1 MEKGPNPKETAAA
14 GAMRVGGAGDN
25 DPLPELAALE
35 KKILWLSTWTIHNAN
50 HLRESRDGLKVGGH
64 QASSAS
70 VATLMTALYFN
81 VLRPE
86 DRVAVKPHASPV
98 FHAIQYLFG
107 RQSKE
112 KLERFRALGG
122 AQAYPSRTK
131 DADDVDFSTGSVGL
145 GVAMT
150 SFAALVQDY
159 LADKGMLPQPK
170 GRMVAIAGDAE
181 LDEGNI
187 YEAMLEGWKHDVRN
201 VWWVIDYN
209 RQSLDNVV
217 SDRLF
222 YRIDRMFLAMD
233 WRVVTLKYGKKLE
246 AAFAGSDGDVLR
258 QWIDDCPNS
267 VYSALVY
274 KGGAG
279 WRAHLQADIGH
290 KRGIKALLDKLDDD
304 ALHALMTNLA
314 GHDLETVL
322 EAFHAVPDDKPTA
335 FICYT
340 IKGHGLPFAGHKD
353 NHAGLMNEAQM
364 AGFRKTMRIPDGA
377 EWDAF
382 AGLDLPPARIKQF
395 LAAVPFA
402 QKYPRRH
409 AAPAVEV
416 PETLAVDITPRMSTQ
431 EGFGRV
437 MNELG
442 RADSELA
449 RRIVTTSPDVTVS
462 TNLGGWVNR
471 RGLYSRLEREDVFK
485 HEGVVSAQ
493 HWKMTRA
500 GQHIELGIAENNLF
514 ILLGA
519 LGLSHELFGTRLM
532 PVGTLYD
539 PFIARGLDALTYAL
553 YQGARFMLVATP
565 SGITL
570 APEGGAHQ
578 SVGTPLIGMAADGLA
593 AFEPA
598 YVDEL
603 AAIMAWGFRHM
614 QAEKGGAVYLRLST
628 RPLDQPQRALTPAL
642 RDAVITGGY
651 WAVPPGPDCNV
662 AIAYTGA
669 VAAEAHEA
677 HTALLEDIPGA
688 ALLAITSADRLHE
701 DWQSAKRARR
711 SGNRD
716 VRAPVERLLDQL
728 PRAAAIVSVID
739 GHPAVLSWLG
749 AVGGHRAYPLGVEK
763 FGQSADIP
771 DLYRVHGIDADAI
784 LDAAARAMLA
794 RLAR

>member
-1 MEKGPNPKETAAA
+1 MEKGPNPKDVAADGAVRA
-14 GAMRVGGAGDN
+14 GARPGN
-25 DPLPELAALE
+25 DPLPELTELE
-35 KKILWLSTWTIHNAN
+35 KKILWLSSWTIHNAN

-70 VATLMTALYFN
+70 VATLMAALYFN

-107 RQSKE
+107 RQTQD

-131 DADDVDFSTGSVGL
+131 DVDDVDFSTGSVGL

-150 SFAALVQDY
+150 SFAALVQAY
-159 LADKGMLPQPK
+159 LADKKLLPGPK
-170 GRMVAIAGDAE
+170 GRMVAIVGDAE

-246 AAFAGSDGDVLR
+246 AAFAGPDGDVLR

-274 KGGAG
+274 KGGPG
-279 WRAHLQADIGH
+279 WRAHLAVEIGH
-290 KRGIKALLDKLDDD
+290 KPGIKKLLASHDD
-304 ALHALMTNLA
+304 AALDALMTNLA

-322 EAFHAVPDDKPTA
+322 EAFQAVPDDKPTA

-364 AGFRKTMRIPDGA
+364 AGFKKTMKVPDGA

-382 AGLDLPPARIKQF
+382 AGLDLPAERLEKF

-402 QKYPRRH
+402 QRYPRRTT
-409 AAPAVEV
+409 APVIDV
-416 PETLAVDITPRMSTQ
+416 PETLKVEIAPKMSTQ
-431 EGFGRV
+431 EGFGRI

-442 RADSELA
+442 RADTELA

-471 RGLYSRLEREDVFK
+471 RGIYSRIEREDVFK

-493 HWKMTRA
+493 HWNTSRA

-539 PFIARGLDALTYAL
+539 PFIARGLDAMNYAL

-578 SVGTPLIGMAADGLA
+578 SVSTPLIGIGQDGLVS
-593 AFEPA
+593 FEPA

-603 AAIMAWGFRHM
+603 AAIMAWSFRHM

-628 RPLDQPQRALTPAL
+628 RPLDQPKREMGPEL
-642 RDAVITGGY
+642 RDDIIAGAY
-651 WAVPPGPDCNV
+651 WAVPPGPDCSV

-669 VAAEAHEA
+669 VAAEAIEA
-677 HTALLEDIPGA
+677 HAALLEDVPGA
-688 ALLAITSADRLHE
+688 ALLAITSADRLH
-701 DWQSAKRARR
+701 DGWQTAKRARR
-711 SGNRD
+711 EGNTGTRSH
-716 VRAPVERLLDQL
+716 VERLLDAL
-728 PRAAAIVSVID
+728 PRTAALVSVAD
-739 GHPAVLSWLG
+739 AHPATLSWIG

-771 DLYRVHGIDADAI
+771 DLYRLHGIDADAI
-784 LDAAARAMLA
+784 LDACARAALA
-794 RLAR
+794 RMGR

>member
-1 MEKGPNPKETAAA
+1 
-14 GAMRVGGAGDN
+14 
-25 DPLPELAALE
+25 
-35 KKILWLSTWTIHNAN
+35 
-50 HLRESRDGLKVGGH
+50 
-64 QASSAS
+64 
-70 VATLMTALYFN
+70 
-81 VLRPE
+81 
-86 DRVAVKPHASPV
+86 
-98 FHAIQYLFG
+98 
-107 RQSKE
+107 
-112 KLERFRALGG
+112 
-122 AQAYPSRTK
+122 
-131 DADDVDFSTGSVGL
+131 
-145 GVAMT
+145 
-150 SFAALVQDY
+150 
-159 LADKGMLPQPK
+159 
-170 GRMVAIAGDAE
+170 
-181 LDEGNI
+181 
-187 YEAMLEGWKHDVRN
+187 
-201 VWWVIDYN
+201 WVIDYN

-246 AAFAGSDGDVLR
+246 AAFAGPDGDVLR

-274 KGGAG
+274 KGGPG
-279 WRAHLQADIGH
+279 WRAHRKADIGN
-290 KRGIKALLDKLDDD
+290 KPGIMALLAKLCDA
-304 ALHALMTNLA
+304 ALHQLMTNLA

-322 EAFHAVPDDKPTA
+322 EAFQAVPDDKPTA

-364 AGFRKTMRIPDGA
+364 AGFKKTMKVPDGA

-382 AGLDLPPARIKQF
+382 AGLDMPRAKLEQF
-395 LAAVPFA
+395 LKSVPFA
-402 QKYPRRH
+402 QRYPRRH
-409 AAPAVEV
+409 TAPVIDV
-416 PETLAVDITPRMSTQ
+416 PERLAAEIPPRTSTQ

-442 RADSELA
+442 RSDTELA

-471 RGLYSRLEREDVFK
+471 RGIYSRIEREDVFK

-493 HWKMTRA
+493 HWNTSRG

-539 PFIARGLDALTYAL
+539 PFIARGLDAMNYAL

-565 SGITL
+565 SGISL

-578 SVGTPLIGMAADGLA
+578 SVSTPLIGIGQDGLVSY
-593 AFEPA
+593 EPA

-614 QAEKGGAVYLRLST
+614 QAEKGGSVYLRLST
-628 RPLDQPQRALTPAL
+628 RPLDQPKREMGPAL
-642 RDAVITGGY
+642 GDDIIAGAY
-651 WAVPPGPDCNV
+651 WMVSPGPDCSI

-669 VAAEAHEA
+669 VAAEAKEA
-677 HTALLEDIPGA
+677 HAALLEDVPGA
-688 ALLAITSADRLHE
+688 ALLAITSADRLH
-701 DWQSAKRARR
+701 DGWQAAKRARR
-711 SGNRD
+711 EGDTGTRSQ
-716 VRAPVERLLDQL
+716 VERLLDQL
-728 PRAAAIVSVID
+728 PRNAALVSVVD
-739 GHPAVLSWLG
+739 GHPATLSWIG
-749 AVGGHRAYPLGVEK
+749 AVGGHRAYPLGVER
-763 FGQSADIP
+763 FGQSADIL
-771 DLYRVHGIDADAI
+771 DLYRVHGI
-784 LDAAARAMLA
+784 
-794 RLAR
+794 